1 MNLKQIEP
9 TTVEVSGIKFIITP
23 FSAFKAANISGE
35 LATVL
40 APVFGTLLPLV
51 KNQKN
56 EIGDI
61 DVEDATK
68 AISSCAAINGDKLEA
83 LMKKLLLNGNVSVE
97 MNDENGEADVQRLDI
112 DVANEVFCGEVQDM
126 FRLCFEV
133 IKVNYSGF
141 FEKLLNRSG
150 KAKSEEKKK
159 KRRIL

>member
-51 KNQKN
+51 KNQN
-56 EIGDI
+56 GDI